1 MRGRLAALPLFAG
14 IDDVSLDLLAEAT
27 TRLEAPAGRTLI
39 ERGQAGAGMFVLE
52 QGTILVEAPEGEREL
67 GPGTAF
73 GERALVGREGLRS
86 ARVRAKTDVSCLAI
100 GRSAIDEAVRANP
113 ALAERLGHLSG
124 D

>member
-1 MRGRLAALPLFAG
+1 VRERLGALPLFADL
-14 IDDVSLDLLAEAT
+14 DDAQLERLAAAT
-27 TRLEAPAGRTLI
+27 TEFEAPAGRTLI

-73 GERALVGREGLRS
+73 GERALVGGDGLRS

-100 GRSAIDEAVRANP
+100 ARSAIDEVVRANP
-113 ALAERLGHLSG
+113 ALAERLGHLRS